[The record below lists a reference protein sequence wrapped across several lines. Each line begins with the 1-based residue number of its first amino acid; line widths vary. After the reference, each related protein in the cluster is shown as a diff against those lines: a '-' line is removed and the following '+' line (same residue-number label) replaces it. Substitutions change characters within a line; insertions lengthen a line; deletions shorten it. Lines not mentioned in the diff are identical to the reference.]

1 MFTEPI
7 LKYFKTQRLARIAT
21 VSKKNQPNVAP
32 VGFEYDGTYFWIGS
46 HSQDIFFRSYKYL
59 NVKKGN
65 TLVCIVIDDLESIN
79 PWKPRGVQ
87 INGVAEVTEHKG
99 VFGDGLYL
107 KITPKS
113 YHAWGL

>member
-1 MFTEPI
+1 MISEQI
-7 LKYFKTQRLARIAT
+7 KAYLKTQRLARIAT
-21 VSKKNQPNVAP
+21 VSKQNQPNVSP
-32 VGFEYDGTYFWIGS
+32 VAFEFDDTFFWIGS

-65 TLVCIVIDDLESIN
+65 PLVCIVIDDLESIT

-99 VFGDGLYL
+99 MFGDGLNL

-113 YHAWGL
+113 VHSWGL

>member
-1 MFTEPI
+1 MFSEPI
-7 LKYFKTQRLARIAT
+7 KAYLKTQRLARIAT

-32 VGFEYDGTYFWIGS
+32 VAFEFDDTYFWIGS
-46 HSQDIFFRSYKYL
+46 HSQDIFLRSNKYL

-65 TLVCIVIDDLESIN
+65 TLVCIVIDDLESVT

-87 INGVAEVTEHKG
+87 INGVAEVTEHIG
-99 VFGDGLYL
+99 MFGNGLYL

-113 YHAWGL
+113 VHSWGI